1 MRFGLCAANI
11 GSYAD
16 PRNVVRL
23 AETAEAAGWEALLLW
38 DHLAW
43 VWNGPS
49 ADPWTALAA
58 AGART
63 ERLILGTAVTPVPR
77 RRAHVLANQLATL
90 DELTGGGRVVLGAG
104 LGGVEREFTEFGE
117 NADPKHRARLLD
129 EGLERI
135 RELLAGPL
143 GPREIPIWIGGNSG
157 AARRRALRH
166 DGWLPDTAD
175 LEAMKV
181 SPEQLGTWLRV
192 PKDEPAEG
200 SALRAGRRDSR
211 WNIGVTGYSQP
222 AETDLFDSYEQ
233 AGASWWFE
241 TIHDRRSTFPELLER
256 IEAGP

>member
-11 GSYAD
+11 SSYAD

-23 AETAEAAGWEALLLW
+23 AETAEATGWEALLLW

-43 VWNGPS
+43 VWNGAS

-63 ERLILGTAVTPVPR
+63 ERLIVGTAVTPVPR
-77 RRAHVLANQLATL
+77 RRPHVLANQLATL

-104 LGGVEREFTEFGE
+104 LGGVEREFTNFGE

-135 RELLAGPL
+135 NELLAGPL

-157 AARRRALRH
+157 AARRRAVRYG
-166 DGWLPDTAD
+166 GWLPDTAD
-175 LEAMKV
+175 LESMKV
-181 SPEQLGTWLRV
+181 SPEQLETWLRETG
-192 PKDEPAEG
+192 PM
-200 SALRAGRRDSR
+200 DSP
-211 WNIGVTGYSQP
+211 WNVGVTGYSQP
-222 AETDLFDSYEQ
+222 AETDLFDSYEL

-241 TIHDRRSTFPELLER
+241 TIHDRRATFTELLER

>member
-1 MRFGLCAANI
+1 M
-11 GSYAD
+11 
-16 PRNVVRL
+16 RL
-23 AETAEAAGWEALLLW
+23 AETAEATGWEALLLW

-43 VWNGPS
+43 VWNGAS

-63 ERLILGTAVTPVPR
+63 ERLIVGTAVTPVPR
-77 RRAHVLANQLATL
+77 RRPHVLANQLATL

-104 LGGVEREFTEFGE
+104 LGGVEREFTNFGE

-157 AARRRALRH
+157 GARRRAAR
-166 DGWLPDTAD
+166 
-175 LEAMKV
+175 
-181 SPEQLGTWLRV
+181 
-192 PKDEPAEG
+192 KDEPAEG
-200 SALRAGRRDSR
+200 LALRAGRRDSP
-211 WNIGVTGYSQP
+211 WNVGVTGYSQP

-241 TIHDRRSTFPELLER
+241 TIHDRRATFTELLER

>member
-23 AETAEAAGWEALLLW
+23 AEAAEAAGWEALFIW

-58 AGART
+58 AGTRT

-77 RRAHVLANQLATL
+77 RRPHVLANQLATL

-117 NADPKHRARLLD
+117 DGDPQHRARQLD

-143 GPREIPIWIGGNSG
+143 GPRQIPIWIGGNSA
-157 AARRRALRH
+157 AARRRARRY

-175 LEAMKV
+175 LAEMKV
-181 SPEQLGTWLRV
+181 SPEQLAAWLEEAPGGDSPRV
-192 PKDEPAEG
+192 I
-200 SALRAGRRDSR
+200 S
-211 WNIGVTGYSQP
+211 VTGYSQP
-222 AETDLFDSYEQ
+222 AQADVFEAYEE
-233 AGASWWFE
+233 AGATWWLE
-241 TIHDRRSTFPELLER
+241 TIHDRRGSFEELLER
-256 IEAGP
+256 VDAGP

>member
-63 ERLILGTAVTPVPR
+63 ERLIVGTAVTPVPR
-77 RRAHVLANQLATL
+77 RRPHVLANQLATL
-90 DELTGGGRVVLGAG
+90 DELTGGSRVVLGAG

-135 RELLAGPL
+135 RQLLAGPL

-157 AARRRALRH
+157 AARRRAVRY

-175 LEAMKV
+175 LESMKI
-181 SPEQLGTWLRV
+181 SAEQLATWL
-192 PKDEPAEG
+192 DETGP
-200 SALRAGRRDSR
+200 RDSP
-211 WNIGVTGYSQP
+211 WNVGVTGYSQP

-233 AGASWWFE
+233 AGATWWFE
-241 TIHDRRSTFPELLER
+241 TIHDRRATFTELLER